1 VGTGRGRPATG
12 DPAGIRDANK
22 VNAIRVDGITPEE
35 LLYAKQAV
43 RRHVRDSAEL
53 HEMYLMLDLYEPGSP
68 RREPGPQ
75 VLPRLAH
82 NRPLRTKGK
91 HR

>member
-1 VGTGRGRPATG
+1 MTG

-22 VNAIRVDGITPEE
+22 VNAIRVDAITSQE
-35 LLYAKQAV
+35 LLLAKQAV

-53 HEMYLMLDLYEPGSP
+53 RELYLMLGLYEPGSP

-75 VLPRLAH
+75 IFPRLACD
-82 NRPLRTKGK
+82 RPRRTKAK
-91 HR
+91 RR